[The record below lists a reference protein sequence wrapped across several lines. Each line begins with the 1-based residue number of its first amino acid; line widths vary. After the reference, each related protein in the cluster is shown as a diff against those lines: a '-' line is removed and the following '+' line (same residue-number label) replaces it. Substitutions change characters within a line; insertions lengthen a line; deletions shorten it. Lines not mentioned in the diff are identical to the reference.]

1 MKNSVQTLAP
11 PNEPADDSTET
22 LLPDMELDERGR
34 ELKSKDRLLHAAE
47 VVWNQRLILLR
58 FGVWGA
64 LAMGLLALL
73 IPNQYSSTT
82 QLMPP
87 ENRPSSGLAL
97 ISSFMNG
104 AAGGEGLPLG
114 ASMLG
119 MNSSG
124 ALFMGI
130 LRSRTVED
138 RLVDRF
144 NLRKVYWFARSQRTA
159 REKLESNTSVSE
171 DRKSGILA
179 ITVSDTNRQ
188 LARDLAQAYVE
199 ELDRVVSQLSTS
211 SARREREFL
220 EGRLTAVKQDLDSA
234 QKDFSQFASKNSA
247 IDIKEQGKAMVEGAA
262 TVQGQLI
269 AAESELKG
277 IEQIYSANNVRVRTL
292 RARVAELQQQLAN
305 LVGSNSAAQG
315 SMERQTLSPAHQ
327 ATNLDIRRFD
337 NSLYWVSVMQTSI
350 AAQKY
355 KKRCTR
361 R

>member
-104 AAGGEGLPLG
+104 AAGGEGFQLG

-138 RLVDRF
+138 RLVDQF

-199 ELDRVVSQLSTS
+199 ELDRVVSQLSTYWL
-211 SARREREFL
+211 AR
-220 EGRLTAVKQDLDSA
+220 T
-234 QKDFSQFASKNSA
+234 
-247 IDIKEQGKAMVEGAA
+247 
-262 TVQGQLI
+262 
-269 AAESELKG
+269 
-277 IEQIYSANNVRVRTL
+277 RV
-292 RARVAELQQQLAN
+292 
-305 LVGSNSAAQG
+305 
-315 SMERQTLSPAHQ
+315 P
-327 ATNLDIRRFD
+327 
-337 NSLYWVSVMQTSI
+337 
-350 AAQKY
+350 
-355 KKRCTR
+355 
-361 R
+361 